1 MTKWGVNLFDVL
13 ILNAFRMQE
22 RAQDLVGG
30 ARVDVV
36 GAQEE
41 EALRRAAV
49 FAHQVF
55 HRRDGLL
62 VRCGT
67 GIKDVG

>member
-1 MTKWGVNLFDVL
+1 
-13 ILNAFRMQE
+13 MQE
-22 RAQDLVGG
+22 GAEDLVGG